1 MPVLK
6 LTTTGRQSGQL
17 REVMLTSPY
26 QSGTSFVIV
35 ASRGGDDHHP
45 AWFVNLRANSKVW
58 VETVDEPRH
67 ERTARIA
74 SADER
79 ATLWPQI
86 VEKYANYGGYQSKT
100 DREIP
105 LIFLEK

>member
-1 MPVLK
+1 
-6 LTTTGRQSGQL
+6 
-17 REVMLTSPY
+17 
-26 QSGTSFVIV
+26 
-35 ASRGGDDHHP
+35 
-45 AWFVNLRANSKVW
+45 VW

-74 SADER
+74 TDTER

-100 DREIP
+100 EREIP